1 MNAEVSIGGEALR
14 MAGENWTMWLNITN
28 LALGIVTVV
37 ALLVVFSAVGWD
49 LLARKLGR
57 APTRVDLSS
66 IDAELQALLHGGP
79 HSLSVPGLGLT
90 MADGG
95 ERLEPPKSET
105 SEKKSQE

>member
-1 MNAEVSIGGEALR
+1 

-28 LALGIVTVV
+28 FALGIVTLV
-37 ALLVVFSAVGWD
+37 ALLVVFFAVGWD
-49 LLARKLGR
+49 LMVRKVGQASAHINLGR
-57 APTRVDLSS
+57 
-66 IDAELQALLHGGP
+66 INEELQALWQGES

-95 ERLEPPKSET
+95 EKLKPSKPQA